1 MKMIL
6 RSLMMLVVG
15 LLVAQMAKRF
25 LQNLEAQKVK
35 VKAKADTALKGTRLK
50 LDPIT
55 GVYTPE
61 A

>member
-1 MKMIL
+1 MIL
-6 RSLMMLVVG
+6 RSLMMLVLG

-25 LQNLEAQKVK
+25 LQNIENQKAR
-35 VKAKADTALKGTRLK
+35 VKAKADEAIRGTRLK

-55 GVYTPE
+55 GVYKPE